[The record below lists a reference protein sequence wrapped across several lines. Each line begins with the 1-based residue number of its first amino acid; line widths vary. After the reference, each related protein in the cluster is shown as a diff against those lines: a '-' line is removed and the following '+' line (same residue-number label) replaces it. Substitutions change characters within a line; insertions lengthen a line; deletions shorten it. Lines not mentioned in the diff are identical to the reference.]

1 MMSGVQQEFA
11 RAILGAVLRG
21 RLAMREGHLP
31 PAGHGV
37 PEDFT
42 SVAVAPMSDPAMDD
56 TLLAHLAGL
65 GVRRARLDFTYGDDE
80 GAVGRLLEKLAA
92 AGYRVTL
99 HLLQPPAEAR
109 RMPAAPAMAAWER
122 FCDDTLARHGERVD
136 EVEAT
141 STINRRRWAGY
152 TMAGM
157 LAAWRIAHDVIRRHR
172 LPLAGPSITDFEPAL
187 NVGVLALLRQRNL
200 LPDLHTDNLFS
211 ERCTEPERWDH
222 KILGRWAAPWIS
234 FNLVKKAR
242 LLARVGADA
251 GVPRLISPAAFWT
264 LPRIERLLPDS
275 EEKQAD
281 YLARYFVLCA
291 ASGALERAGWG
302 PLACHREG
310 LLDNGAEAYPRL
322 ERITHYARVDGDSLR
337 PRPAFLAMAAFNR
350 LIPGRRYEGR
360 LNRGQGLEVHAF
372 ADATHRTHVVWT
384 TDGRAAALPDLYA
397 ADDLASATV
406 LDRDGNPL
414 SGGAALDSRLAT
426 LAVCESPLYLRWPTE
441 RQPSV
446 AAGAA
451 PLPGLA
457 IHAHGEG
464 RHYYYRD
471 DIWHGMV
478 RAADGRQADRLIQ
491 GLHPDRLIAPGRDA
505 ALRHAR
511 NAIWMVADPRDPG
524 GRLVVKQPVKHH
536 LHKKLLDRLKPSKAR
551 RSWNGASELLRRGV
565 ETAAP
570 VAWFEA
576 RDGRDLTRNWY
587 VCDYVDGQLSVG
599 GLFAAYARGEPSHAG
614 ITPAMVYGRLAEFLL
629 RMHNRGLFFRDLS
642 GGNILV
648 RRDDGGIHFSL
659 IDTGR
664 IRIYPGGVPLRHR
677 LADLTRACHKL
688 AVPGRLEFLGYY
700 LEFLQRK
707 ITLGMRIRFAL
718 YDLKAGLKRRL
729 RKTRLYQNLKR

>member
-1 MMSGVQQEFA
+1 
-11 RAILGAVLRG
+11 
-21 RLAMREGHLP
+21 
-31 PAGHGV
+31 
-37 PEDFT
+37 
-42 SVAVAPMSDPAMDD
+42 
-56 TLLAHLAGL
+56 
-65 GVRRARLDFTYGDDE
+65 
-80 GAVGRLLEKLAA
+80 
-92 AGYRVTL
+92 
-99 HLLQPPAEAR
+99 
-109 RMPAAPAMAAWER
+109 
-122 FCDDTLARHGERVD
+122 
-136 EVEAT
+136 
-141 STINRRRWAGY
+141 
-152 TMAGM
+152 
-157 LAAWRIAHDVIRRHR
+157 
-172 LPLAGPSITDFEPAL
+172 
-187 NVGVLALLRQRNL
+187 
-200 LPDLHTDNLFS
+200 
-211 ERCTEPERWDH
+211 
-222 KILGRWAAPWIS
+222 
-234 FNLVKKAR
+234 
-242 LLARVGADA
+242 
-251 GVPRLISPAAFWT
+251 
-264 LPRIERLLPDS
+264 
-275 EEKQAD
+275 
-281 YLARYFVLCA
+281 
-291 ASGALERAGWG
+291 
-302 PLACHREG
+302 
-310 LLDNGAEAYPRL
+310 
-322 ERITHYARVDGDSLR
+322 
-337 PRPAFLAMAAFNR
+337 MAAFNR

-384 TDGRAAALPDLYA
+384 TDGLAAALPDLYA

-426 LAVCESPLYLRWPTE
+426 LAVCESPLYLRWPAA

-648 RRDDGGIHFSL
+648 RRDDGGHPFQPDRYRPHPHL
-659 IDTGR
+659 PGWRPAAPPPRRPHPRLPQAGR
-664 IRIYPGGVPLRHR
+664 ARSPGIPGLLPGVPATEDHPGDEDPLHPLRPQGRPQAPAAQDPPLPKSQALIPAAPSPEHGE
-677 LADLTRACHKL
+677 AQRAPRGQIAPQAPAARWKDGFL
-688 AVPGRLEFLGYY
+688 PGRP
-700 LEFLQRK
+700 
-707 ITLGMRIRFAL
+707 
-718 YDLKAGLKRRL
+718 AGNAGGPFRSSPARVGSW
-729 RKTRLYQNLKR
+729 R